1 MLRDRRKEIIEYV
14 KANADFINTNNEALN
29 IYEGNLLPYV
39 DKILQT
45 SLSANYYNSIKD
57 RVLPI
62 NILQRFIDKV
72 SVTYAKSPSRI
83 SEDAREQEF
92 VDFYREA
99 LDIDQSGYIADAYSN
114 LFKGFAWEPYID
126 KNGKPAIRELPFNSF
141 LVMSDSSVNPEEET
155 VFIKLMGK
163 KTESEDS
170 MLLHVY
176 TDQEFDAFYM
186 SGTEASEYLVENEG
200 INVIGVIPFVYGK
213 RQKNRLLPVLDSDML
228 KISKAIPVMLSDA
241 AGAQMF
247 QCFSILFGVDVNF
260 DNAKMSPNVIW
271 SLKSD
276 RESDKTP
283 QVGTIKPEA
292 DTQKVIDFVMTIF
305 TLWLETKGIRV
316 GSMGQISGTSQA
328 SGIAKMID
336 ELDVYE
342 IIKKQQEWFEKDE
355 SELWNIKL
363 PKIHNYWIKSGMV
376 NPSKVPGLM
385 PDELEI
391 EVEFEDPKPLKS
403 RKEEIEEIKAEIE
416 LGTMTMEQAIKLLHP
431 EYDDVKIQ
439 ETLNGRVLV

>member
-1 MLRDRRKEIIEYV
+1 MLRDRRKEIIDYV
-14 KANADFINTNNEALN
+14 KANADFLNTNNEALN
-29 IYEGNLLPYV
+29 IYEGNLLPYI
-39 DKILQT
+39 DKILQS

-72 SVTYAKSPSRI
+72 SATYSKSPSRT
-83 SEDAREQEF
+83 SDDAREQEF
-92 VDFYREA
+92 VDFYKEA

-114 LFKGFAWEPYID
+114 LFKGFAWEPYVD

-141 LVMSDSSVNPEEET
+141 IVMSDSAVNPEEET
-155 VFIKLMGK
+155 IFIKLMGK
-163 KTESEDS
+163 KNENEDS

-176 TDQEFDAFYM
+176 TNEEFDAFYLN
-186 SGTEASEYLVENEG
+186 GAEASEYLIENQG
-200 INVIGVIPFVYGK
+200 INVIGTIPFVYGK

-228 KISKAIPVMLSDA
+228 KITKAIPVMLTDG
-241 AGAQMF
+241 AGAQMY
-247 QCFSILFGVDVNF
+247 QAFSQIYGIDLSFE
-260 DNAKMSPNVIW
+260 NARIGPNVIW

-276 RESDKTP
+276 RESDKNP

-292 DTQKVIDFVMTIF
+292 DTQKIIDFVMTIF
-305 TLWLETKGIRV
+305 TLWLETKGVRV
-316 GSMGQISGTSQA
+316 GSMGQVSGMSQA
-328 SGIAKMID
+328 SGIAKVID
-336 ELDVYE
+336 EMDVYE

-355 SELWNIKL
+355 SELWNLKL

-403 RKEEIEEIKAEIE
+403 RMEEITEIKAEIE

-431 EYDDVKIQ
+431 EYDDSKIE
-439 ETLNGRVLV
+439 ETLSGRVLV

>member
-1 MLRDRRKEIIEYV
+1 MLRDRRKEIIDYV
-14 KANADFINTNNEALN
+14 KANADFLNTNNEALN
-29 IYEGNLLPYV
+29 IYEGNLLPYI
-39 DKILQT
+39 DKILQS

-72 SVTYAKSPSRI
+72 SATYSKSPSRI

-92 VDFYREA
+92 VDFYKEA

-114 LFKGFAWEPYID
+114 LFKGFAWEPYVD

-141 LVMSDSSVNPEEET
+141 IVMSDSSVNPEEET
-155 VFIKLMGK
+155 IFIKLMGK
-163 KTESEDS
+163 KGESEDS

-176 TDQEFDAFYM
+176 TNEEFDAFYLN
-186 SGTEASEYLVENEG
+186 GAEASEYLVENQG
-200 INVIGVIPFVYGK
+200 INVIGTIPFVYGK

-228 KISKAIPVMLSDA
+228 KIAKAIPVMLTDA

-247 QCFSILFGVDVNF
+247 QCFSILYGVDVNF
-260 DNAKMSPNVIW
+260 DNARMSPNVIW

-276 RESDKTP
+276 RESDKNP

-305 TLWLETKGIRV
+305 TLWLETKGVRV
-316 GSMGQISGTSQA
+316 GSMGQVSGTSQA

-342 IIKKQQEWFEKDE
+342 IIKRQQEWFEKDE
-355 SELWNIKL
+355 SELWNLKL

-385 PDELEI
+385 PDELNI

-403 RKEEIEEIKAEIE
+403 RMEEITEIKAEIE

-431 EYDDVKIQ
+431 EYDDSKIE

>member
-1 MLRDRRKEIIEYV
+1 MLRDRRKEIIDYV
-14 KANADFINTNNEALN
+14 KANADFLNTNNEALN
-29 IYEGNLLPYV
+29 IYEGNLLPYI
-39 DKILQT
+39 DKILQS

-72 SVTYAKSPSRI
+72 SATYSKSPSRT
-83 SEDAREQEF
+83 SDDPREQEF
-92 VDFYREA
+92 VDFYKEA

-114 LFKGFAWEPYID
+114 LFKGFAWEPYVD

-141 LVMSDSSVNPEEET
+141 IVMSDSAVNPEEET
-155 VFIKLMGK
+155 IFIKLMGK
-163 KTESEDS
+163 KNENEDS

-176 TDQEFDAFYM
+176 TNEEFDAFYLN
-186 SGTEASEYLVENEG
+186 GAEASEYLVENQG
-200 INVIGVIPFVYGK
+200 INVIGTIPFVYGK

-228 KISKAIPVMLSDA
+228 KIAKAIPVFLSDA
-241 AGAQMF
+241 AGAQMY

-260 DNAKMSPNVIW
+260 DNARLSPNVIW

-292 DTQKVIDFVMTIF
+292 DTQKVIDFTMTVF
-305 TLWLETKGIRV
+305 TLWLETKGVRV
-316 GSMGQISGTSQA
+316 GSMGQVSGMSQA
-328 SGIAKMID
+328 SGIAKVID
-336 ELDVYE
+336 EMDVYE

-355 SELWNIKL
+355 SELWNVKL

>member
-1 MLRDRRKEIIEYV
+1 MLRDRRKEIIDYV
-14 KANADFINTNNEALN
+14 KANADFLNTNNEALN
-29 IYEGNLLPYV
+29 IYEGNLLPYI
-39 DKILQT
+39 DKILQS

-72 SVTYAKSPSRI
+72 SATYSKSPSRT
-83 SEDAREQEF
+83 SDDAREQEF
-92 VDFYREA
+92 VDFYKEA

-114 LFKGFAWEPYID
+114 LFKGFAWEPYVD

-141 LVMSDSSVNPEEET
+141 IVMSDSAVNPEEET
-155 VFIKLMGK
+155 IFIKLMGK
-163 KTESEDS
+163 KNENEDS

-176 TDQEFDAFYM
+176 TNEEFDAFYLN
-186 SGTEASEYLVENEG
+186 GAEASEYLVENQG
-200 INVIGVIPFVYGK
+200 INVIGTIPFVYGK

-228 KISKAIPVMLSDA
+228 KISKAIPVMLTDA

-247 QCFSILFGVDVNF
+247 QCFSILYGVDVNF
-260 DNAKMSPNVIW
+260 DNARMSPNVIW

-305 TLWLETKGIRV
+305 TLWLETKGVRV
-316 GSMGQISGTSQA
+316 GSMGQVSGTNAA
-328 SGIAKMID
+328 SGIAKVID

-355 SELWNIKL
+355 SELWNLKL

-403 RKEEIEEIKAEIE
+403 RMEEITEIKAEIE

-431 EYDDVKIQ
+431 EYDDSKIE
-439 ETLNGRVLV
+439 ETLSGRVLV

>member
-14 KANADFINTNNEALN
+14 KANADFINTNNESLN

-39 DKILQT
+39 DRILQT

-186 SGTEASEYLVENEG
+186 SGTEATEYLIENEG

-316 GSMGQISGTSQA
+316 GSMGQISGTNSA